1 MTFIFQYLTKTDD
14 SDKNGDLILDSK
26 GISPKAF
33 LQVAKF
39 MNRVND
45 TLPRSFY
52 RGRSRPMLQQLNLSV
67 NIFQQLK
74 ALFFDEDGSLRRSM
88 SKDIDTSLKHGY
100 INFRNLLCLDER
112 RDERW
117 QVPVKQQKSSVHV
130 VSTRKAVERLLSGVI
145 NRDVERLGDVGLL
158 IGGTEDQSLHH
169 DVARQTVNW
178 ITEVHEEGSGDHEA
192 VGWEVDRIEYNEAMA
207 SPHAPSSLIVGMGS
221 DQKVFLGVQKDQI
234 QRLHDGRCK
243 ILCGNDEVYDVVRE
257 NDKLVVIKVDSGC
270 MFTGDLPHAGVR
282 NVAPN
287 TYEDSLLRKLNILV
301 NAALQKFP
309 DERLAQIRAVVNVLC
324 NFPELD
330 KLCRLHCSTEML
342 QGNLTIPGNTIGF
355 SGCEPNPP
363 DRCCLQDDLLI
374 ESDDLDKLIT
384 TRIESTVNTSSVL
397 NITKPGN
404 RHLDFK
410 GTTAWR
416 EAITLTPIY
425 TETSDDIPSDDESY
439 IASDTEDWVPLLC
452 RSNDVTRNR
461 KMFNSVDVTPQSSPP
476 HS

>member
-1 MTFIFQYLTKTDD
+1 M
-14 SDKNGDLILDSK
+14 DSK
-26 GISPKAF
+26 GISLQGF
-33 LQVAKF
+33 LQVTKF
-39 MNRVND
+39 MNQVNY
-45 TLPRSFY
+45 TLPRSFN
-52 RGRSRPMLQQLNLSV
+52 RGFSRPMLQKLDLSADTFQL
-67 NIFQQLK
+67 LK
-74 ALFFDEDGSLRRSM
+74 ALFFDDDGSLRRSM

-100 INFRNLLCLDER
+100 INFRNSLCRDER

-117 QVPVKQQKSSVHV
+117 QVPVKQQRSSVHV

-145 NRDVERLGDVGLL
+145 NPDFEMLGDVGLL

-169 DVARQTVNW
+169 DVARQMVNW
-178 ITEVHEEGSGDHEA
+178 ISEIHEEESVDHEA

-207 SPHAPSSLIVGMGS
+207 SPNAPSSLIVGMGN
-221 DQKVFLGVQKDQI
+221 DQKVLLGVQKDQI
-234 QRLHDGRCK
+234 QRLQDGRCK
-243 ILCGNDEVYDVVRE
+243 IIYGNDEVYDIVRE

-287 TYEDSLLRKLNILV
+287 TYEDTLLTKLNILM

-309 DERLAQIRAVVNVLC
+309 DERLAQIKAVINVLC
-324 NFPELD
+324 TFPELD
-330 KLCRLHCSTEML
+330 KLCRLHCSTEMR

-355 SGCEPNPP
+355 SGCEPNTP
-363 DRCCLQDDLLI
+363 DRCCLQNDLMI
-374 ESDDLDKLIT
+374 ESDDLDKVIT
-384 TRIESTVNTSSVL
+384 LATESTVRTSPIP
-397 NITKPGN
+397 NITKAGN

-410 GTTAWR
+410 DCPSLR
-416 EAITLTPIY
+416 KPITLMPVY
-425 TETSDDIPSDDESY
+425 TETSDDVPSDDESY

-476 HS
+476 HSLFDTLGKN

>member
-158 IGGTEDQSLHH
+158 IGGTEDQSLPPM
-169 DVARQTVNW
+169 
-178 ITEVHEEGSGDHEA
+178 ITATGCSGLSTSFSNA
-192 VGWEVDRIEYNEAMA
+192 NI
-207 SPHAPSSLIVGMGS
+207 SSLIE
-221 DQKVFLGVQKDQI
+221 KPATEI
-234 QRLHDGRCK
+234 PT
-243 ILCGNDEVYDVVRE
+243 
-257 NDKLVVIKVDSGC
+257 KLV
-270 MFTGDLPHAGVR
+270 
-282 NVAPN
+282 
-287 TYEDSLLRKLNILV
+287 
-301 NAALQKFP
+301 
-309 DERLAQIRAVVNVLC
+309 
-324 NFPELD
+324 
-330 KLCRLHCSTEML
+330 
-342 QGNLTIPGNTIGF
+342 
-355 SGCEPNPP
+355 
-363 DRCCLQDDLLI
+363 
-374 ESDDLDKLIT
+374 
-384 TRIESTVNTSSVL
+384 
-397 NITKPGN
+397 
-404 RHLDFK
+404 
-410 GTTAWR
+410 
-416 EAITLTPIY
+416 TP
-425 TETSDDIPSDDESY
+425 
-439 IASDTEDWVPLLC
+439 
-452 RSNDVTRNR
+452 
-461 KMFNSVDVTPQSSPP
+461 SVDA
-476 HS
+476 